1 MDRERF
7 YLQCLQELHE
17 AAAARGY
24 AERGAV
30 MAPDLL
36 PFGEKAVTKYY
47 SDPILAAE
55 FAADPT
61 QYYYTVGYFCLQCG
75 ILFAGLY
82 DSDPL
87 ALTEGYVETVTSM
100 DPWQFAERTAK
111 ERLDLDLDAM
121 NLLCAAVFDRWI
133 DLVEPYYRTP
143 EGTECIYY
151 ATLAMYQLG
160 ISLVAGRKPKTE

>member
-1 MDRERF
+1 MDRGA
-7 YLQCLQELHE
+7 YYQQCLQELHE

-30 MAPDLL
+30 IAPDLL
-36 PFGEKAVTKYY
+36 PFGAKAVEKYY
-47 SDPILAAE
+47 GDPILAAE
-55 FAADPT
+55 LAADPT
-61 QYYYTVGYFCLQCG
+61 QYYYTVSCFCLQCG
-75 ILFAGLY
+75 ILFASLY

-87 ALTEGYVETVTSM
+87 ALTEGYVDAVTSM
-100 DPWQFAERTAK
+100 DPWQFAEPAAR

-121 NLLCAAVFDRWI
+121 NLLCAAVFDRWV

-143 EGTECIYY
+143 EGSDCIYY

-160 ISLVAGRKPKTE
+160 ISLVAGRKQRKE